1 MAQLVE
7 HLTCTQGVGDSNSPG
22 SIKYFIKIF
31 KIKMYQNFLIISESF
46 SINMFFPLKISDWD
60 MDQYKLILQ
69 LFSIVL
75 IVVLLVYIALSSRDN
90 E

>member
-1 MAQLVE
+1 
-7 HLTCTQGVGDSNSPG
+7 
-22 SIKYFIKIF
+22 
-31 KIKMYQNFLIISESF
+31 MYQNFLIISESLR
-46 SINMFFPLKISDWD
+46 INMFFPFKISDWN

>member
-1 MAQLVE
+1 
-7 HLTCTQGVGDSNSPG
+7 
-22 SIKYFIKIF
+22 
-31 KIKMYQNFLIISESF
+31 MYQNFLIIWECL
-46 SINMFFPLKISDWD
+46 IIRMFFPLKLSDWD

-69 LFSIVL
+69 LLSIVL